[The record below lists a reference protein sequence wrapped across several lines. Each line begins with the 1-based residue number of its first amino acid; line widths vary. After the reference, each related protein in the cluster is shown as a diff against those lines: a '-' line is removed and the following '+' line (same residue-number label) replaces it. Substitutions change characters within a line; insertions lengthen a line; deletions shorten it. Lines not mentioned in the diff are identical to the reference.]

1 MRFVLAIATFVVAA
15 LMIGL
20 GIAQHTFLAGPD
32 RLTAATTSAGGA
44 AYTVVDGKALNANP
58 GLQDTVIRGDGEIF
72 AAYAPTVDV
81 EAWVGTSP
89 YTRVAVDDQGALTT

>member
-58 GLQDTVIRGDGEIF
+58 GLQDTVIRGTARSSRHTRPPSTSRPGW
-72 AAYAPTVDV
+72 ARARTPASRSTTRAP
-81 EAWVGTSP
+81 
-89 YTRVAVDDQGALTT
+89 